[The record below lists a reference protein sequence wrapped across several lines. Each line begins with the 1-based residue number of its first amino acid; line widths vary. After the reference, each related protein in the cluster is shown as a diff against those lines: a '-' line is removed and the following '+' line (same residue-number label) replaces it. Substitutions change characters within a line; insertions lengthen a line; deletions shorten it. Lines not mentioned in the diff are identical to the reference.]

1 MEKVYRNS
9 ALLVVLIIFGVQ
21 WGFYKTYTSQFPEFP
36 NVTYIIHLHGAAL
49 MAWLVMLVV
58 QPLLIATGRNQLH
71 RKLGQLSW
79 VLGPFAI
86 TMLFLVGRGAYYRVP
101 DPLNTPDF
109 LSTMVLDIRGF
120 LSFAIFW
127 ALAMV
132 NRKEHNAHMRYMLAT
147 GLLGIGPGV
156 ARGLMYSFDFSLM
169 NAILVSDTISLL
181 IVGVML
187 GYDIARK
194 KNLKPLLTVFLV
206 LLAGT
211 ILWIFSNSGAW
222 LSFARWYAGA
232 FY

>member
-9 ALLVVLIIFGVQ
+9 AVLIVLIIFGIQ

-36 NVTYIIHLHGAAL
+36 NATYIIHLHGAAL

-58 QPLLIATGRNQLH
+58 QPLLIATGKNQLH

-86 TMLFLVGRGAYYRVP
+86 TMLFLVGRGSFYRFP
-101 DPLNTPDF
+101 NAINSPEY

-127 ALAMV
+127 ALAMI

-156 ARGLMYSFDFSLM
+156 ARGLINSFDMSLM

-181 IVGVML
+181 IAGVML
-187 GYDIARK
+187 GFDIARK
-194 KNLKPLLTVFLV
+194 KDLKPLVTILLV
-206 LLAGT
+206 LAAGT
-211 ILWIFSNSGAW
+211 ILWLFCNSEAW
-222 LSFARWYAGA
+222 MSFAKWYAGA

>member
-9 ALLVVLIIFGVQ
+9 AVLIVLIIFGIQ

-36 NVTYIIHLHGAAL
+36 NATYVIHLHGAAL

-58 QPLLIATGRNQLH
+58 QPILIATGRNQWH

-86 TMLFLVGRGAYYRVP
+86 TMLFLVGRGSYYRVP

-127 ALAMV
+127 ALAMIH
-132 NRKEHNAHMRYMLAT
+132 RKDPNAHMRYMLAT
-147 GLLGIGPGV
+147 GLLGVGPGV
-156 ARGLMYSFDFSLM
+156 ARGLIHSFDFSLM
-169 NAILVSDTISLL
+169 NAILVTDAIDLI
-181 IVGVML
+181 IVGTML
-187 GYDIARK
+187 GFDIARH
-194 KNLKPLLTVFLV
+194 KNYRPLLVVFLV
-206 LLAGT
+206 FLVGL
-211 ILWIFSNSGAW
+211 ILWVMSPTKPW
-222 LSFARWYAGA
+222 LEFARWYAQT